1 MVGVDTRECSLH
13 HDLRPIS
20 DSGRSVEIKCSTRL
34 DGLSRWPRRVVFPSA
49 GVPEAISRPHLL
61 DGVITISQWSA
72 RYAGTGCTWCDLRT
86 QLRILC
92 HRRTRK
98 SKWPGSSCNNYEI
111 LSFVRPGFW
120 TDEQQTTDRDGT
132 AQEFLHLSDLLVT
145 VKCGGSG

>member
-61 DGVITISQWSA
+61 DGVITPYLSGLPAMLAQVVRGAICAHNYGFCAIVGLENPSGLEVA
-72 RYAGTGCTWCDLRT
+72 V
-86 QLRILC
+86 IIM
-92 HRRTRK
+92 K
-98 SKWPGSSCNNYEI
+98 S
-111 LSFVRPGFW
+111 
-120 TDEQQTTDRDGT
+120 
-132 AQEFLHLSDLLVT
+132 
-145 VKCGGSG
+145 